1 MAYLLV
7 TWEEDNSVSVINSKA
22 KGIVSVDGTKIK
34 FRWPRKGIYDGI
46 ITDSSG
52 MAVQY
57 SISKIAKICLNNR
70 FKERNGIKGQ
80 DFSR

>member
-52 MAVQY
+52 MAVQ
-57 SISKIAKICLNNR
+57 
-70 FKERNGIKGQ
+70 
-80 DFSR
+80 